1 MRGLVILFIATLS
14 LTAQAF
20 SAGAMN
26 VYMMRSVLTRRV
38 GSSYDEEPDSKE
50 PVPTSTATPTA
61 IPTATPTAKP
71 IQPEVKRTASEN
83 SALIGLGFLCLAF
96 FRMTIVGW

>member
-1 MRGLVILFIATLS
+1 MVMVVNVEAFGRGISYITRLNSFQS
-14 LTAQAF
+14 
-20 SAGAMN
+20 
-26 VYMMRSVLTRRV
+26 SVLTRR
-38 GSSYDEEPDSKE
+38 SRSRDDEEPDSKE

-61 IPTATPTAKP
+61 MPTAKP
-71 IQPEVKRTASEN
+71 TQPEVKRTAGEN